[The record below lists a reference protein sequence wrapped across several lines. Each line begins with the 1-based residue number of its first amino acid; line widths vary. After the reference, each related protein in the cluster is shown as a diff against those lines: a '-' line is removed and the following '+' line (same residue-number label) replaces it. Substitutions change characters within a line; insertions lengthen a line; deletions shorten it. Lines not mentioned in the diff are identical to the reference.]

1 MNYTDWNVLL
11 ITLFQNGVEINKSFT
26 MRSDI
31 EKMDSLTT
39 KTLLIDVLVM
49 MTSETLKSQPNSDL
63 PSNCNNWDNVSIT
76 LSLDNDSFKNVTLNR
91 TEFTNDLLD
100 SNNFFYNKFIELSE
114 LTLSEPQIINPQTNQ
129 TTEGINGT
137 FTTVDGFT
145 IIVTDGLIT
154 SISQNL

>member
-1 MNYTDWNVLL
+1 MD
-11 ITLFQNGVEINKSFT
+11 TLTV
-26 MRSDI
+26 
-31 EKMDSLTT
+31 
-39 KTLLIDVLVM
+39 KTLLVDVLSM
-49 MTSETLKSQPNSDL
+49 MTSETLRSQVNLEL
-63 PSNCNNWDNVSIT
+63 PPNCNNWDNVSIS
-76 LSLDNDSFKNVTLNR
+76 LFLDNDLFKNVTLNR

-100 SNNFFYNKFIELSE
+100 SNNFFYDKFIELSE

-154 SISQNL
+154 SITQN

>member
-11 ITLFQNGVEINKSFT
+11 ITLFQNGIMINKSFT

-63 PSNCNNWDNVSIT
+63 PSNCNNWDNVSIS
-76 LSLDNDSFKNVTLNR
+76 LSLDDDLYKNVILNR
-91 TEFTNDLLD
+91 SEFTNDLLE
-100 SNNFFYNKFIELSE
+100 SNDFFYDKFIELSE
-114 LTLSEPQIINPQTNQ
+114 IVLSEPQILNPNTNQ
-129 TTEGINGT
+129 NMGGINGT

-145 IIVTDGLIT
+145 ITVTDGLIT
-154 SISQNL
+154 SIN

>member
-11 ITLFQNGVEINKSFT
+11 ITLFQNGLMINKSFT

-49 MTSETLKSQPNSDL
+49 MTSESQPNSDL
-63 PSNCNNWDNVSIT
+63 PSNCNNWDNVSIS
-76 LSLDNDSFKNVTLNR
+76 LSLGDDLYKNVILNR
-91 TEFTNDLLD
+91 SEFTNDLLE
-100 SNNFFYNKFIELSE
+100 SNDFFYDKFIELSE
-114 LTLSEPQIINPQTNQ
+114 IVLSEPQILNPNINQNMG
-129 TTEGINGT
+129 GINGT

-145 IIVTDGLIT
+145 ITVTDGLIT
-154 SISQNL
+154 SIN

>member
-11 ITLFQNGVEINKSFT
+11 ITLFQNGLMINKSFT

-63 PSNCNNWDNVSIT
+63 PSNCNNWDNVSIS
-76 LSLDNDSFKNVTLNR
+76 LSLGDDLYKNVILNR
-91 TEFTNDLLD
+91 SEFTNDLLE
-100 SNNFFYNKFIELSE
+100 SNDFFYDKFIELSE
-114 LTLSEPQIINPQTNQ
+114 IVLSEPQILNPNTNQ
-129 TTEGINGT
+129 NMGGINGT

-145 IIVTDGLIT
+145 ITVTDGLIT
-154 SISQNL
+154 SIN

>member
-11 ITLFQNGVEINKSFT
+11 ITLFQNGLMINKSFT

-63 PSNCNNWDNVSIT
+63 PSNCNNWDNVSIS
-76 LSLDNDSFKNVTLNR
+76 LSLGDDLYKNVILNR
-91 TEFTNDLLD
+91 SEFTNDLLE
-100 SNNFFYNKFIELSE
+100 SNNFFYDKFIELSE
-114 LTLSEPQIINPQTNQ
+114 IVLSEPQILNPNTNQ
-129 TTEGINGT
+129 NMGGINGT

-145 IIVTDGLIT
+145 ITVTDGLIT
-154 SISQNL
+154 SIN

>member
-1 MNYTDWNVLL
+1 MDVL
-11 ITLFQNGVEINKSFT
+11 VV
-26 MRSDI
+26 
-31 EKMDSLTT
+31 
-39 KTLLIDVLVM
+39 KTLLVDVLSM
-49 MTSETLKSQPNSDL
+49 MTSETLRSQVNLEL
-63 PSNCNNWDNVSIT
+63 PPNCNNWDNVSIS
-76 LSLDNDSFKNVTLNR
+76 LFLDNDSFKNVTLNR

-100 SNNFFYNKFIELSE
+100 SNNFFYDKFIELSE

-154 SISQNL
+154 SITQN

>member
-1 MNYTDWNVLL
+1 MNYTDWSVLL
-11 ITLFQNGVEINKSFT
+11 ITLFQNGIMINKSFT

-63 PSNCNNWDNVSIT
+63 PSNCNNWDNVSIS
-76 LSLDNDSFKNVTLNR
+76 LSLDDGLYKNVILNR
-91 TEFTNDLLD
+91 SEFTNDLLE
-100 SNNFFYNKFIELSE
+100 SNNFFYDKFIELSE
-114 LTLSEPQIINPQTNQ
+114 IVLSEPQILNPNTNQ
-129 TTEGINGT
+129 NMGGINGT

-145 IIVTDGLIT
+145 ITVTDGLIT
-154 SISQNL
+154 SIN

>member
-11 ITLFQNGVEINKSFT
+11 ITLFQNGLMINKSFT

-63 PSNCNNWDNVSIT
+63 PSNCNNWDNVSIS
-76 LSLDNDSFKNVTLNR
+76 LSLGDDLYKNVILNR
-91 TEFTNDLLD
+91 SEFTNDLLE
-100 SNNFFYNKFIELSE
+100 SNDFFYDKFIELSE
-114 LTLSEPQIINPQTNQ
+114 IVLSEPQILNPNINQNMG
-129 TTEGINGT
+129 GINGT

-145 IIVTDGLIT
+145 ITVTDGLIT
-154 SISQNL
+154 SIN

>member
-11 ITLFQNGVEINKSFT
+11 ITLFQNGLMINKSFT

-63 PSNCNNWDNVSIT
+63 PSNCNNWDNVSIS
-76 LSLDNDSFKNVTLNR
+76 LSLGDDLYKNVILNR
-91 TEFTNDLLD
+91 SEFTNDLLE
-100 SNNFFYNKFIELSE
+100 SNNFFYDKFIELSE
-114 LTLSEPQIINPQTNQ
+114 IVLSEPQILNPNINQNMG
-129 TTEGINGT
+129 GINGT

-145 IIVTDGLIT
+145 ITVTDGLIT
-154 SISQNL
+154 SIN